1 MGIDPGS
8 HRVGYAFLQKP
19 PGSRSQLPKIL
30 TYGTIDIPPKTPS
43 PNNLIIIQ
51 EGLKDLIDE
60 YSPDRA
66 CVEDLFFSKNKKT
79 AQQVYEARGVI
90 LFTLGITNVPTFEL
104 TANQIKK
111 GISASGTADK
121 KAIRRSIQMI
131 FRMDPTGH
139 DDSWDAIACAFVGF
153 SLDFS

>member
-1 MGIDPGS
+1 MVVMGIDPGS
-8 HRVGYAFLQKP
+8 HRIGYAFLQKP

-30 TYGTIDIPPKTPS
+30 DYGTIDIPPKTPS
-43 PNNLIIIQ
+43 PENLI
-51 EGLKDLIDE
+51 LIHENLERLIAE

-90 LFTLGITNVPTFEL
+90 LYTLGKVLVPIHQL

-139 DDSWDAIACAFVGF
+139 DDSWDAIACAFVGY
-153 SLDFS
+153 SL